1 MTLLPPSA
9 PMAAAVRYHI
19 RHDTLYAYDQPV
31 GESRQLLR
39 LTPRELPWQRCLT
52 HRIDVHPEPARR
64 QQFIDGFGNAVQSLH
79 FERDHEELFIRAESW
94 VCLALRPPVVAA
106 ESPPW
111 EAVRDGLAYRAGRR
125 NDPAEL
131 DAAGYLFESSH
142 VRVKRD
148 FAEYAGADFKPG
160 VPLLAAVNGLMRRIF
175 DEFTFDPEATDVST
189 PVTEVFE
196 KRRGVCQDYAHFM
209 LSCLRSLG
217 LAARY
222 VSGYILTRPP
232 AGKPRLIGAD
242 ATHAWIAV
250 YCPRHGWVDFDPTN
264 ALMPALEHV
273 TIGWGRDFADVSP
286 LRGVLLGGGGHEPKI
301 AVTMVPEGELAAVY
315 GDSEAVLAPLI
326 E

>member
-1 MTLLPPSA
+1 MDF
-9 PMAAAVRYHI
+9 AVRYHI

-31 GESRQLLR
+31 GESRQQLR
-39 LTPRELPWQRCLT
+39 LTPRELPWQHCLS
-52 HRIDVHPEPARR
+52 HHIEIHPAPAR
-64 QQFIDGFGNAVQSLH
+64 QQLFVDGFGNPVRSLH
-79 FERDHEELFIRAESW
+79 FEADHEELFVRAESW
-94 VCLALRPPVVAA
+94 VGLAERPPVALA
-106 ESPPW
+106 ESPAW
-111 EAVRDGLAYRAGRR
+111 ETVRDTLAYRAGRST
-125 NDPAEL
+125 PAVEL
-131 DAAGYLFESSH
+131 EAAGYLFESTH

-148 FAEYAGADFKPG
+148 FADYAATEFRPG
-160 VPLLAAVNGLMRRIF
+160 TPMLLAVDRLMHRIF
-175 DEFTFDPEATDVST
+175 QEFTFDPEATDVST

-196 KRRGVCQDYAHFM
+196 KRRGVCQDFAHFM

-222 VSGYILTRPP
+222 VSGYLLTKPP
-232 AGKPRLIGAD
+232 PGKPRLIGAD

-250 YCPRHGWVDFDPTN
+250 YCPGHGWVDFDPTN

-315 GDSEAVLAPLI
+315 GDSEAIAGSLI